1 MLEKKIKYSLTS
13 KFLIGL
19 VVMSTLPVILFSVLT
34 NLFIS
39 KIISNYVKETAD
51 SNLESVVHNFENQL
65 VSSYSSLLA
74 LKNDEE
80 LIELIA
86 TDEPPIN
93 RTNIIYQKLYL
104 VTGKKPNELSIY
116 VIDKDG
122 SYGVGTTSIPHR
134 YNLSL
139 YNNWGIFRKLRDE
152 KEPLIFPNMYENP
165 NGRIILSLAARLE
178 KDNEVIGYI
187 IIDVHED
194 VLKDVFN
201 TSSKNSF
208 EYLVASKDNL
218 VIYNNTVK
226 VLKNNFFDE
235 EINELFELA
244 KRKEYYKTENSDY
257 YVNTM
262 ELDEFPFIF
271 MSMQNMNFINSISS
285 NLYKITVSVASVATI
300 LCIIAGYFISQS
312 LTKPIK
318 QVVKAIE
325 DIEEGSPELNLNLKN
340 NDEIGFVA
348 NKFKEA
354 LHRLNFYYKR
364 DLELQ
369 DSVRLAELR
378 SLQAQINPH
387 FLYNTLDSIKW
398 LAKLNNVPE
407 ISIIVTEL
415 GKLLKSSMQTEK
427 TETTLK
433 ETVELIK
440 GYINIQLIRHEG
452 HFDYNIYFDDA
463 IANYKMPK
471 LLIQPLV
478 ENAIVHGIEKSI
490 EKVFIN
496 IKAFCD
502 DDYIYIVVEDN
513 GVGMDINAI
522 KKKGNDI
529 ALKNIDKRIKLYYG
543 DGYGVDVKSELGNG
557 TVVTVTLPREVD

>member
-1 MLEKKIKYSLTS
+1 
-13 KFLIGL
+13 
-19 VVMSTLPVILFSVLT
+19 
-34 NLFIS
+34 
-39 KIISNYVKETAD
+39 
-51 SNLESVVHNFENQL
+51 
-65 VSSYSSLLA
+65 
-74 LKNDEE
+74 
-80 LIELIA
+80 
-86 TDEPPIN
+86 
-93 RTNIIYQKLYL
+93 
-104 VTGKKPNELSIY
+104 
-116 VIDKDG
+116 
-122 SYGVGTTSIPHR
+122 
-134 YNLSL
+134 
-139 YNNWGIFRKLRDE
+139 
-152 KEPLIFPNMYENP
+152 
-165 NGRIILSLAARLE
+165 
-178 KDNEVIGYI
+178 
-187 IIDVHED
+187 
-194 VLKDVFN
+194 
-201 TSSKNSF
+201 
-208 EYLVASKDNL
+208 
-218 VIYNNTVK
+218 
-226 VLKNNFFDE
+226 
-235 EINELFELA
+235 
-244 KRKEYYKTENSDY
+244 
-257 YVNTM
+257 
-262 ELDEFPFIF
+262 
-271 MSMQNMNFINSISS
+271 
-285 NLYKITVSVASVATI
+285 
-300 LCIIAGYFISQS
+300 
-312 LTKPIK
+312 
-318 QVVKAIE
+318 
-325 DIEEGSPELNLNLKN
+325 
-340 NDEIGFVA
+340 
-348 NKFKEA
+348 
-354 LHRLNFYYKR
+354 
-364 DLELQ
+364 
-369 DSVRLAELR
+369 
-378 SLQAQINPH
+378 
-387 FLYNTLDSIKW
+387 LDSIKW

>member
-354 LHRLNFYYKR
+354 LHGLNFYYKR

>member
-178 KDNEVIGYI
+178 KDNEVIGYL